1 VDFNP
6 IYDTLKLL
14 GYRWTLEILAS
25 LAQSPKR
32 FNELQRDVGNYNAK
46 THGDAVAR
54 LVEHGLVRHPNDGDG
69 VHYALT
75 PMGEFVIPAL
85 DTFVKGMSQWDDNR
99 SSGDRSRQT

>member
-1 VDFNP
+1 MDFNL

-54 LVEHGLVRHPNDGDG
+54 LV
-69 VHYALT
+69 
-75 PMGEFVIPAL
+75 
-85 DTFVKGMSQWDDNR
+85 
-99 SSGDRSRQT
+99 